1 MLSANQWGDRAPD
14 PSYCISYPDCMNFLS
29 SILKSNAIQMAALMV
44 IQRFPPYEPEPIP
57 ASHLFGARGFFGP
70 SVLGNPRDPAHNV
83 KFEFAAQLTTVP
95 QMNVDLSTV
104 TTDNYPGA
112 GLMNVAQFKTAWEAT
127 ADISPER
134 IALIEKTF
142 PGIDG
147 ARYQENL
154 ATWKSGMPAY
164 NPNPGGGA
172 I

>member
-1 MLSANQWGDRAPD
+1 MALAANQWGDRAPD
-14 PSYCISYPDCMNFLS
+14 PSYCISYPDCMSFLS

-70 SVLGNPRDPAHNV
+70 SVLVSSDPAHNV
-83 KFEFAAQLTTVP
+83 KFELATQLTIVP
-95 QMNVDLSTV
+95 QINVDVQTV

-112 GLMNVAQFKTAWEAT
+112 GLMNVAQFKAQWDAT
-127 ADISPER
+127 TDGSPER
-134 IALIEKTF
+134 VALIERTF

-147 ARYQENL
+147 AKYQENL
-154 ATWKSGMPAY
+154 ASWKAGQPAY